1 MDTLEKKKP
10 IPMHPAW
17 NSRKRGLELV
27 SFANRDSKWE
37 LAYFEAKT
45 AINGQPC
52 YQEQCSCH
60 FPPGFDLTTGK
71 IR

>member
-1 MDTLEKKKP
+1 MITSKDKKP
-10 IPMHPAW
+10 IPMHPSWPA
-17 NSRKRGLELV
+17 RKRGLELV
-27 SFANRDSKWE
+27 PLYKRDSKWE

-45 AINGQPC
+45 AMHQPC